1 MYGTTDNGYL
11 QGTDEKQVPWFVEFV
26 QHHDDR
32 IVFSYL
38 QTDDQPMDS
47 YASIRAKRALE
58 DVIMQLIEAI
68 K

>member
-1 MYGTTDNGYL
+1 M
-11 QGTDEKQVPWFVEFV
+11 

-32 IVFSYL
+32 IVFFYL
-38 QTDDQPMDS
+38 QTDDQPMGS
-47 YASIRAKRALE
+47 YASIRAKCALE